1 MEHIYLG
8 ISNNYKELAN
18 EIKLDKN
25 VNQLKGLIEIDI
37 PVYEDKQQ
45 TKLLICSQ
53 LTNFIINKVK
63 NKVLKEIVN
72 TSYRNTY
79 LSEVDSIYKC
89 SLGLFNNKEQ
99 EIKRILFNRMYT
111 YLSDNDY
118 LNINGFI
125 KFRLRDFM
133 DYILELKDR
142 GFEEYLI
149 EKDYNEFIKLLKYFV
164 DVQEEKIE
172 ILNLYIEKDGTFKLY
187 DKDNKDLEET
197 YAEDMFDIALRENM
211 NEEDFLIS
219 ALITLCPKQ
228 IYIQDNLESNLSK
241 EIIQTIKAIF
251 EGRVTVGYRA

>member
-8 ISNNYKELAN
+8 ISNEYKDLASA
-18 EIKLDKN
+18 IKLNKN
-25 VNQLKGLIEIDI
+25 VNQSDGLIEIDI

-53 LTNFIINKVK
+53 LTNFIINTVK
-63 NKVLKEIVN
+63 NKILKEVVN

-79 LSEVDSIYKC
+79 LSEIENIYKY
-89 SLGLFNNKEQ
+89 SLDLFNNREK
-99 EIKRILFNRMYT
+99 EIKEILFDRMYT

-133 DYILELKDR
+133 DYIIELKDR

-149 EKDYNEFIKLLKYFV
+149 EKDYNEFVNLLKYFV
-164 DVQEEKIE
+164 DVQEEKID
-172 ILNLYIEKDGTFKLY
+172 ILKLYIEKDGSFKLC
-187 DKDNKDLEET
+187 DKNDRNLEEK
-197 YAEDMFDIALRENM
+197 YIEDIFNIALKENM

-219 ALITLCPKQ
+219 SLITLCPKQ
-228 IYIQDNLESNLSK
+228 IYIQDNLENNVSK
-241 EIIQTIKAIF
+241 EIIETINAIF